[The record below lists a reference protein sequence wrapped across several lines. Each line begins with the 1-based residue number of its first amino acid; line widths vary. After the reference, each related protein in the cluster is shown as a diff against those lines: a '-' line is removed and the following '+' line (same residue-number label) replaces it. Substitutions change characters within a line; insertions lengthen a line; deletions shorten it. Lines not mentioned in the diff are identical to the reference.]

1 MENIAKGIK
10 IGVASTGT
18 LLTWLFGTW
27 DTALSVLAVFMVL
40 DYASGVMKGFIT
52 NTLSSDIGL
61 KGLSRKFLIIL
72 ILIGAVA
79 LDRLI
84 GMDQWFFR
92 TMVCYFYV
100 ANEGLSLLEN
110 AVALGLPVPDKL
122 KDALAQLREGN
133 KKGITNTNE

>member
-40 DYASGVMKGFIT
+40 DYASGVMKGFVT

>member
-18 LLTWLFGTW
+18 LLTWLFGAW